1 MTGSSNTS
9 ITVTVP
15 TGLALGA
22 HTITIG
28 GMSGTPLDVG
38 NFDVTST
45 GGTVPAAPTV
55 NAPVVVS
62 ATAINV
68 SWAAVTGATAYN
80 VYRSTTSPVA
90 ISAGNRVTTPPVMD
104 TAFGDSGLTASTT
117 YYYKVTAINAT
128 GESVGSAE
136 VSATTSAAGG
146 GGGSGIS
153 FSNSTPGALN
163 LPGSS
168 ITFTGGYG
176 VLSSPTVSLTINVY
190 GDVLTVATVSSTAAS
205 SMMNAGNGSCVITN
219 TTLGLL
225 QPCSNYGVVFNR
237 IAGTVSFNATPM
249 KSVLGGAAFTMTGSL
264 SFTPVPA
271 APTGITPTVV
281 SSSTINLS
289 WNAVNGAT
297 RYNIYRST
305 NAGQALASMT
315 LVSANQAGLTY
326 VDTGLTA
333 STMYYYKVTALNEV
347 GSGAA
352 STEVGAQTNALAI
365 GDAWVYRTLPAAK
378 PLKGIVWSG
387 TQFIAVG
394 MSGFNTGESTVLSS
408 PDGITWTSRS
418 TTIQADSLAWSG
430 TKFMTSSLA
439 SSTDG
444 VTWTQET
451 PAVLG
456 SLAITWSGNQFV
468 AVGQN
473 GNIQTSPDGVVW
485 TRRTSGTNYPLFAI
499 AGSST
504 KLVAVG
510 DLGNIVTSSDG
521 IGWTPLAGITTLSL
535 SGIAWSGTQF
545 VAVGKS
551 GMILT
556 SPDGLTW
563 TPRISGTGN
572 WLNAV
577 AWSGTQF
584 VAVGLSGTILTS
596 PDGISWT
603 SKASGGADVLT
614 AVAWSGTRF
623 VVAGSGVPGGVI
635 LTAP

>member
-1 MTGSSNTS
+1 M
-9 ITVTVP
+9 TVTVP

-28 GMSGTPLDVG
+28 GMSGTPLTVG

-55 NAPVVVS
+55 GTPVVVS

-90 ISAGNRVTTPPVMD
+90 ISAGNRVTTPPVGD
-104 TAFGDSGLTASTT
+104 TAFADSVLTASTT
-117 YYYKVTAINAT
+117 YYYRVTAINAT
-128 GESVGSAE
+128 GESAGSAE
-136 VSATTSAAGG
+136 VSATTGAGG
-146 GGGSGIS
+146 GAGSGIS
-153 FSNSTPGALN
+153 FSNSTPGAIN

-168 ITFTGGYG
+168 ITFNQAGYG
-176 VLSSPTVSLTINVY
+176 VLSSPTVSLTLNVS
-190 GDVLTVATVSSTAAS
+190 GDVLTVATVSSIAAS

-237 IAGTVSFNATPM
+237 TAGTVSFSATPM

-264 SFTPVPA
+264 NFTPTPA
-271 APTGITPTVV
+271 SPTGMTATVM
-281 SSSTINLS
+281 SSTAINLS

-297 RYNIYRST
+297 SYNVYRST
-305 NAGQALASMT
+305 SAGQAPASMT
-315 LVSANQAGLTY
+315 LVSANQTGLSY
-326 VDTGLTA
+326 ADTGLTA
-333 STMYYYKVTALNEV
+333 STMYYYKVTAVNGV

-352 STEVGAQTNALAI
+352 TAEVSAQTNALAI
-365 GDAWVYRTLPAAK
+365 GDTWVYRTLPATK
-378 PLKGIVWSG
+378 PLMGIVWSG
-387 TQFIAVG
+387 TQFVAVG
-394 MSGFNTGESTVLSS
+394 KSGFNTGESTVLSS

-418 TTIQADSLAWSG
+418 TTLQADSLAWSG

-444 VTWTQET
+444 VTWVQEA

-456 SLAITWSGNQFV
+456 SLAITWSGTQFV

-473 GNIQTSPDGVVW
+473 GYIQTSPNGVAW
-485 TRRTSGTNYPLFAI
+485 TKRTSGTNYPLFGI

-510 DLGNIVTSSDG
+510 DLGNIVTSPDG
-521 IGWTPLAGITTLSL
+521 IVWTPLTGVTTLRL
-535 SGIAWSGTQF
+535 SGIVWSGTQF
-545 VAVGKS
+545 VAVGAS
-551 GMILT
+551 GIILT
-556 SPDGLTW
+556 SPDGATW
-563 TPRISGTGN
+563 TPRASGTGSG
-572 WLNAV
+572 LYGV

-584 VAVGLSGTILTS
+584 VAVGGSGTILTS

-603 SKASGGADVLT
+603 SKTSGGVDSLT
-614 AVAWSGTRF
+614 ALAWSGTKF
-623 VVAGSGVPGGVI
+623 VVAGSGVSGGVI
-635 LTAP
+635 LTSP